1 MGRVRLRF
9 ARGVEVE
16 FVDRG
21 RAIAQINEIAERG
34 TYPVYV
40 VYGPEGCG
48 KTALLRQAKEI
59 LEEHGYSVV
68 YVDPLA
74 GSKSEALVYTP
85 TIRDIVREAFRLF
98 PEPYSR
104 IVDVALNVASLVM
117 RRLRRPRIAILV
129 DDLFQA
135 IGVDKAE
142 RYVKTLL
149 NMIEHPPGDYE
160 KIAVLV
166 TSSEGLSR
174 ESVGRHSWA
183 TLHILWNMSR
193 EGFRE
198 LYNAIPGSK
207 PGFEYVW
214 MLVGGNPRYLG
225 RLYEVDWSP
234 EPIIN
239 EIVRSRGLRKLI
251 ASLDDKKAKIL
262 EEAVNDPDTFF
273 ERISEPEAQ
282 SLEKKLVELN
292 MIIEIWERDEYGWFD
307 TPPPEKDLSLG
318 IGRYYAW
325 QTPLHREA
333 VKRTLH
339 KIQESK

>member
-59 LEEHGYSVV
+59 LEERGYNVV

-74 GSKSEALVYTP
+74 ESKSEALVYTP

-129 DDLFQA
+129 DDLF
-135 IGVDKAE
+135 
-142 RYVKTLL
+142 
-149 NMIEHPPGDYE
+149 
-160 KIAVLV
+160 
-166 TSSEGLSR
+166 
-174 ESVGRHSWA
+174 
-183 TLHILWNMSR
+183 
-193 EGFRE
+193 
-198 LYNAIPGSK
+198 
-207 PGFEYVW
+207 
-214 MLVGGNPRYLG
+214 
-225 RLYEVDWSP
+225 
-234 EPIIN
+234 
-239 EIVRSRGLRKLI
+239 
-251 ASLDDKKAKIL
+251 
-262 EEAVNDPDTFF
+262 
-273 ERISEPEAQ
+273 
-282 SLEKKLVELN
+282 
-292 MIIEIWERDEYGWFD
+292 
-307 TPPPEKDLSLG
+307 
-318 IGRYYAW
+318 
-325 QTPLHREA
+325 
-333 VKRTLH
+333 
-339 KIQESK
+339 